1 MADHARE
8 LEALERILSD
18 DAGAEPTR
26 LAYGL
31 MKSITNDFSPSREI
45 GSGGF
50 GVVYLGILRKG
61 TVAVK
66 KLTMSPTFSDD
77 LFLDEVR
84 CLMRTK
90 HKNIVR
96 FLGYCS
102 DTQGELIEHN
112 GRKIMA
118 EVRQRLLCFE
128 YVPNGSL
135 QRYLKEKCH
144 GNGWKIRYQFMKGIC
159 QGLHYL
165 HKERINHLDLKPENV
180 LLDAYM
186 EPKISDFGLSRWF
199 DEGQSRIVTINT
211 PGTRGY
217 IAPEIID
224 KGEISFKSDI
234 FSLGIII
241 IKLLTGSDHHEF
253 ENWHESID
261 VEGPQ
266 VKSCI
271 EIART
276 CVEADQHNR
285 PCISEII
292 DKLNEMENAEESRDG
307 TGSSMVSPSSSKEV
321 IPPSTTCR
329 MDKQDCEYA
338 KMDTCLADGM
348 GHSKHDSGVSKDTK
362 TVQLLGQR
370 RVEDNDGS
378 NFLVHDKDLYNGPKM
393 MTNQKARSGD
403 EKGPNGGSGP
413 SNQGKMSGM
422 LLTPPAMMRPNMMPG
437 VGMLQAAAAAGNP
450 IALKNIQMMQQQMMM
465 NNGGTGYPRMG
476 YGMQGMYPMPPNMM
490 QHTAPT
496 KVDPVKFKNPEPEGG
511 GGSESHDL
519 DNEESK
525 DSGSKAHKS
534 GGGKQDTKMY
544 PMGPQKIQM
553 KLSTPLMD
561 APAASKDPKS
571 IKFNLPEDEF
581 DDDDDEFS
589 DFDDDD
595 DDFDDDGLDDDD
607 PNAKQVG
614 VPPHAATT
622 RGSDKKG
629 GSENE
634 IPAQIKGNNGGK
646 KGGGGGKNVGGAQP
660 NNIKGQEKKG
670 TGTGGL
676 ATGGLT
682 GGMLP
687 PQLLPP
693 RPLPPHQQQA
703 MLRPTMMGSSGGF
716 PGMGQMGYRPHMENG
731 VHGMLPPPPPPPTG
745 FYQSGMPPY
754 DREREIL
761 HIAAAAGN
769 SMAQLQHRALA
780 QQQQQQHMA
789 FYLFLF
795 MFLFLFTIVIIIIV
809 IFTFKARR

>member
-321 IPPSTTCR
+321 IPPSTMCR

-534 GGGKQDTKMY
+534 GG
-544 PMGPQKIQM
+544 
-553 KLSTPLMD
+553 
-561 APAASKDPKS
+561 
-571 IKFNLPEDEF
+571 
-581 DDDDDEFS
+581 
-589 DFDDDD
+589 
-595 DDFDDDGLDDDD
+595 
-607 PNAKQVG
+607 
-614 VPPHAATT
+614 
-622 RGSDKKG
+622 
-629 GSENE
+629 
-634 IPAQIKGNNGGK
+634 
-646 KGGGGGKNVGGAQP
+646 AQP

-676 ATGGLT
+676 ATGGLM

-693 RPLPPHQQQA
+693 RPLPPQQQQA